1 VVDDRITLR
10 KKRREKYVEL
20 KMAALAELERRGYEV
35 RGKTPGQIRKIL
47 KRPPKRLTNTPDQGD
62 RAGTSQ
68 GIPRAPGKGFSRG
81 FTP

>member
-47 KRPPKRLTNTPDQGD
+47 KRPLSGQRTRPTKGTVPERARGCREPREKRP
-62 RAGTSQ
+62 
-68 GIPRAPGKGFSRG
+68 
-81 FTP
+81 